1 MEVLAISHVIDCGQ
15 RWSNTK
21 IVLILPIL
29 QYVHLTGFSGF
40 FKIDLNTIFSCNA
53 FNFFL
58 FLEFYAST
66 FPGISLILRVKTTEI
81 QRFDL
86 NIL

>member
-1 MEVLAISHVIDCGQ
+1 LWPALVEHQNYSPVASFAMSGHFLGNV
-15 RWSNTK
+15 
-21 IVLILPIL
+21 
-29 QYVHLTGFSGF
+29 TGFFGF